1 MESGDRNFTKFINI
15 ALKILISLIVIGSFI
30 KLIDY
35 CRKGI
40 PPFNIILLLISIGLA
55 ILLYI
60 KTRGGYNRKIILGLI
75 LLGALLIRIAW
86 ILSINS
92 IPISDF
98 RIIYESG
105 SHFLDGN
112 YSAFKGTSYIARF
125 PHLTMLVLYFAFMQK
140 LFTYPL
146 IAIKIFN
153 ALFSTL
159 NVLFI
164 YLIAKEVFN
173 SEKKG
178 LWGAFITALYP
189 PLIAYVAVYC
199 TENMAIPFYLASV
212 YYFILVIKDKKK
224 NTWLLL
230 SAVLLSIGNLF
241 RMVAPVMVIAYLM
254 YLFIYV
260 KRELKEKG
268 RSALY
273 ILAGFLIP
281 LILVSNFLRAL
292 NITEFQLW
300 KGSESS
306 WNSVLKGTNIE
317 SGGRWNEE
325 DAALPD
331 KYDGDYEKVEKA
343 AKEIIKHRLT
353 STPKGELAKFYT
365 RKYIFQWIEGDFSG
379 TYWAKLG
386 VEEKDIKIDLE
397 KNAVVY
403 MQLFYFMLLFLTY
416 RGLFNKKQYIDN
428 PIINLFYIIFCGY
441 GLLHLITESQDRYS
455 FIVCWLFLILAL
467 TAGERTRLW
476 RD

>member
-1 MESGDRNFTKFINI
+1 MGSSARNFTKFINI
-15 ALKILISLIVIGSFI
+15 ALKVLISLIVISSFI

-35 CRKGI
+35 CKNGVH
-40 PPFNIILLLISIGLA
+40 PFNMAMILVFIASA
-55 ILLYI
+55 VLLYM
-60 KTRGGYNRKIILGLI
+60 KTRDKYNKKIVLSLI

-92 IPISDF
+92 RPISDF

-105 SHFLDGN
+105 SHFLEGN
-112 YSAFKGTSYIARF
+112 YNAFKGTGYIARF
-125 PHLTMLVLYFAFMQK
+125 PHLTVLVLYFAFIQK
-140 LFTYPL
+140 FFAYPL
-146 IAIKIFN
+146 MVIKIFN

-173 SEKKG
+173 NERKA

-189 PLIAYVAVYC
+189 PLITYVAVYC
-199 TENMAIPFYLASV
+199 TENIAIPFYLASV
-212 YYFILVIKDKKK
+212 YCFILVMKRKKK
-224 NTWLLL
+224 DVWLLL
-230 SAVLLSIGNLF
+230 SALLLSIGNLF

-254 YLFIYV
+254 YLFIYAE
-260 KRELKEKG
+260 KKFKEKG
-268 RSALY
+268 KSALY
-273 ILAGFLIP
+273 IIGGFLIP

-292 NITEFQLW
+292 DITEFQLW
-300 KGSESS
+300 KGSEPS
-306 WNSVLKGTNIE
+306 WTSVLKGTNIE
-317 SGGRWNEE
+317 HGGRWNEE

-353 STPKGELAKFYT
+353 STPKGELAKFYA

-379 TYWAKLG
+379 TYWAKEG

-403 MQLFYFMLLFLTY
+403 MQMFYCILLLLTY
-416 RGLFNKKQYIDN
+416 KGLFNKKQYLDN

-441 GLLHLITESQDRYS
+441 GLLYLITESQDRYS

-467 TAGERTRLW
+467 TVGERTKLW
-476 RD
+476 KD

>member
-1 MESGDRNFTKFINI
+1 MGSSAKGFTKFINI
-15 ALKILISLIVIGSFI
+15 ALKVLISLIVISSFI

-35 CRKGI
+35 CKNGI
-40 PPFNIILLLISIGLA
+40 HPFNMAMILAFIGLA

-60 KTRGGYNRKIILGLI
+60 KTRDKYNKKVVLGLI

-92 IPISDF
+92 RPISDF

-105 SHFLDGN
+105 SRFLEGS
-112 YSAFKGTSYIARF
+112 YGAFKGTGYIARF
-125 PHLTMLVLYFAFMQK
+125 PHLTVLVLYFAFIQK
-140 LFTYPL
+140 FFAYPL
-146 IAIKIFN
+146 MVIKIFN

-173 SEKKG
+173 NERKA

-189 PLIAYVAVYC
+189 PLITYVAVYC
-199 TENMAIPFYLASV
+199 TENIAIPFYLASV
-212 YYFILVIKDKKK
+212 YYFILVMKHKKK
-224 NTWLLL
+224 DTWLLL
-230 SAVLLSIGNLF
+230 SALLLSIGNLF
-241 RMVAPVMVIAYLM
+241 RMVAPVMVIAYLI
-254 YLFIYV
+254 YLFIYAE
-260 KRELKEKG
+260 KKLKEKG
-268 RSALY
+268 KSALY
-273 ILAGFLIP
+273 ILGGFLIP
-281 LILVSNFLRAL
+281 LILVSNLLRAL
-292 NITEFQLW
+292 DITEFQLW
-300 KGSESS
+300 KGSEPS
-306 WNSVLKGTNIE
+306 WTSVLKGTNIE

-343 AKEIIKHRLT
+343 AKEVIRHRLT
-353 STPKGELAKFYT
+353 STPKGELAKFYA

-379 TYWAKLG
+379 TYWAKEG

-403 MQLFYFMLLFLTY
+403 MQMFYCVLLFLTY
-416 RGLFNKKQYIDN
+416 KGLFNKKQYLDN

-441 GLLHLITESQDRYS
+441 GLLYLITESQDRYS
-455 FIVCWLFLILAL
+455 FIACWLFLILAL
-467 TAGERTRLW
+467 TAGERTKLW
-476 RD
+476 KD